1 MKLSVV
7 IQAGGESR
15 RMGANKALVK
25 FKGKPLI
32 LRAVERLKPL
42 ADELL
47 VTTNQPESL
56 AFLHLPLVPDVLPG
70 RGALGGLYSAL
81 NAARND
87 LVAVV
92 ACDMPFVSPALIQK
106 EAEQAGDAWDVVIP
120 VTPQGFLEP
129 LCAVYRRSTCLPV
142 VKTALEAGEM
152 KVIAW
157 FPRVRVL
164 KFNPAEAIR
173 IHPGCDP
180 FFNINTPEELE
191 LAEQLEACQENSADI
206 F

>member
-1 MKLSVV
+1 MKLSIV

-15 RMGANKALVK
+15 RMGTNKALVK

-92 ACDMPFVSPALIQK
+92 ACDMPFISPALIQK
-106 EAEQAGDAWDVVIP
+106 QAELAGDAWDVVIP

-129 LCAVYRRSTCLPV
+129 LCAIYRRSTCLPV
-142 VKTALEAGEM
+142 VKAALEAGKM

-157 FPRVRVL
+157 FPNVKVL
-164 KFNPAEAIR
+164 KVDPFATNPIR
-173 IHPGCDP
+173 AGCDP
-180 FFNINTPEELE
+180 FFNINTPEDLE
-191 LAEQLEACQENSADI
+191 LAQQLEACQESSGELP
-206 F
+206 